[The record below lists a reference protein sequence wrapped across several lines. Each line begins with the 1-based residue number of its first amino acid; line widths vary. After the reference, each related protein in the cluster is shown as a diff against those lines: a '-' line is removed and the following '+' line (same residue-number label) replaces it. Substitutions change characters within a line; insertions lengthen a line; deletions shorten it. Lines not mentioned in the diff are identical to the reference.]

1 MVSKDSKR
9 ELRMQKHSRMR
20 NRIAGTA
27 ERPRLSVFRSN
38 SHMYAQIIDD
48 TVGKTLVAAATDEK
62 EAKSAL
68 KNTDNVEA
76 AAYVGK
82 LIGSRALEKGIKEVV
97 FDRGGFLYTGKV
109 KALADAA
116 REAGLQF

>member
-9 ELRMQKHSRMR
+9 ELRIQKHSRMR

-38 SHMYAQIIDD
+38 SHMYAQLIDD
-48 TVGKTLVAAATDEK
+48 EAGKTLAAASTAEK
-62 EAKSAL
+62 EAKSEL
-68 KNTDNVEA
+68 KYTDNVEA

-82 LIGSRALEKGIKEVV
+82 LIGKRAVEKGIKEVV

-109 KALADAA
+109 QALADAA